1 MVQVRE
7 PLKNRKCGFFP
18 HYGSLLKVL
27 KGGCFCT
34 LCAHFSPFWDILTE
48 KLLDIFNPWGGE
60 VKKVWKKSTLFFILF
75 AGFPK

>member
-48 KLLDIFNPWGGE
+48 KLLDIFNPWGGGG
-60 VKKVWKKSTLFFILF
+60 KKSMEKIHTFFHFICRL
-75 AGFPK
+75 P